1 MASSRSASPHPLLHG
16 VPGHVTAPSGW
27 YPVARSDEVGTTPLA
42 VGAGGQAYVVVR
54 LRPRAEVTALS
65 ARCPHRLAPLTTA
78 TVVDGR
84 LQCPYHGWQYNAEG
98 RCVEIPSLGP
108 DDTPPPRADLSAPW
122 AVEER
127 DGWVWLAP
135 ERTATTRPPRAG
147 ADTPEPEPVPALPE
161 PQGPVFGNLDPALEH
176 AWHPV
181 ARADELLEGGYVQVR
196 LLGRNWTVHRR
207 GGRLDADP
215 PAWGVAERHGVIW
228 VAPAEPRDELLD
240 VPETGDPRF
249 TAAWLAP
256 ARSGAPAGPL
266 ADNFLDV
273 AHFPFVH
280 AATFGAADETEVPAY
295 DVTAEPGGFSS
306 VQEQWFDNPE
316 DPGVARGDRPLR
328 QRRRATY
335 RYRAPF
341 QLLLR
346 LEELD
351 SGAVKTILFLLQP
364 EDADSTRIHTC
375 LLLSGIGDAATVPKD
390 VVAAA
395 VAFEEA
401 VLAEDLV
408 QQATM
413 ASTGLPLLLRDELH
427 VRADRLGVALRRAL
441 ADFAA
446 DCAVMDQSAALQER
460 ATG

>member
-1 MASSRSASPHPLLHG
+1 MGTRTP
-16 VPGHVTAPSGW
+16 TAVW
-27 YPVARSDEVGTTPLA
+27 FPVARSADVGTTPLP
-42 VGAGGQAYVVVR
+42 VGAAGQSWVVVR
-54 LRPRAEVTALS
+54 LRPGAEAS
-65 ARCPHRLAPLTTA
+65 AFPARCPHRLVPLDA
-78 TVVDGR
+78 GTVVDGR
-84 LQCPYHGWQYNAEG
+84 LQCQYHGWQFNAEG

-108 DDTPPPRADLSAPW
+108 DGTPPPRADLSAPW
-122 AVEER
+122 AAEER

-135 ERTATTRPPRAG
+135 EPTAVARPPRVG
-147 ADTPEPEPVPALPE
+147 GTPPTPEPVPAP
-161 PQGPVFGNLDPALEH
+161 PAPRGPVLGNLDPALEH

-181 ARADELLEGGYVQVR
+181 ALAGELREGGYVQVR
-196 LLGRNWTVHRR
+196 LLGRTWTVHRR
-207 GGRLDADP
+207 DGEGGADP
-215 PAWGVAERHGVIW
+215 PAWGVLERHGVLWI
-228 VAPAEPRDELLD
+228 APAEPRDDLLD
-240 VPETGDPRF
+240 VPETTDPRF
-249 TAAWLAP
+249 TAAWLPP
-256 ARSGAPAGPL
+256 ARSASPAGPL

-280 AATFGAADETEVPAY
+280 AATFGADDEKEVPAY
-295 DVTAEPGGFSS
+295 EVTPEAGGFCS
-306 VQEQWFDNPE
+306 VQDQWFDNPE
-316 DPGVARGDRPLR
+316 DPGVLDGRRPVR

-335 RYRAPF
+335 RYRVPF

-364 EDADSTRIHTC
+364 EDADSTRIYTC
-375 LLLSGIGDAATVPKD
+375 MLLSGIGGATVVPDD
-390 VVAAA
+390 VVAAE

-401 VLAEDLV
+401 VLAEDLAL
-408 QQATM
+408 QASM

-446 DCAVMDQSAALQER
+446 DGAAADQAAALQER